1 MRTLTTLASLSIV
14 FTFLGCGGGGD
25 EETIS
30 EPNTAETTA
39 DVSEAAPQ
47 EAPATTALATLDL
60 SEAGI
65 KASIQAPEGAT
76 AVESYGSAEIK
87 VGDGSSFYL
96 EINSG
101 APDMAEVIQ
110 FWKDNTMQKLKTTH
124 VETDDVLIVETDAY
138 GTISFWLDANVSV
151 GDEAYHCRS
160 GRGAPIFDRAQI
172 DAFLTACQSL
182 SAL

>member
-39 DVSEAAPQ
+39 DVPEAAPQ
-47 EAPATTALATLDL
+47 EAPATALATLDL

-65 KASIQAPEGAT
+65 KASIQAPVGAT

-110 FWKDNTMQKLKTTH
+110 YAKDNTMQKLKTIH
-124 VETDDVLIVETDAY
+124 VETDDVLIIETDLF
-138 GTISFWLDANVSV
+138 GTTFFWLDASVSV
-151 GDEAYHCRS
+151 GEDAYHCRS
-160 GRGAPIFDRAQI
+160 GRGAIFDRAQI

>member
-1 MRTLTTLASLSIV
+1 MRTLPTLASLSIV
-14 FTFLGCGGGGD
+14 FAFLGCGGGGD
-25 EETIS
+25 EEVTA
-30 EPNTAETTA
+30 EPNADAPAAEAPT
-39 DVSEAAPQ
+39 AAPE
-47 EAPATTALATLDL
+47 EAPAADLAALDL

-76 AVESYGSAEIK
+76 AADSYGTAEVK

-101 APDMAEVIQ
+101 APDMAELIQ
-110 FWKDNTMQKLKTTH
+110 GWKDNTMQKLKTTH

-138 GTISFWLDANVSV
+138 GSISFWLDASVSV

-160 GRGAPIFDRAQI
+160 GRGAPSFNRAQI
-172 DAFLTACQSL
+172 DTFLTACQSL

>member
-1 MRTLTTLASLSIV
+1 MRTLPTLASLSILCS
-14 FTFLGCGGGGD
+14 FLGCGGGEN
-25 EETIS
+25 EETTTV
-30 EPNTAETTA
+30 PNTDGPTAEA
-39 DVSEAAPQ
+39 PAATPE
-47 EAPATTALATLDL
+47 EAPATALAALDL

-76 AVESYGSAEIK
+76 AADSYGTAEVK

-101 APDMAEVIQ
+101 APDMAELIQ
-110 FWKDNTMQKLKTTH
+110 EWKDNTMQKLKTTH

-138 GTISFWLDANVSV
+138 GTISFWLDASVSV

-160 GRGAPIFDRAQI
+160 GRGAPSFNRAQI
-172 DAFLTACQSL
+172 DGFLTACQAL